1 MNPRDRARRVL
12 AWRDEEA
19 ALAAEG
25 VVSADDT
32 TLRAIRAHHDALL
45 AGYAATGTVDLSREE
60 ERLSAGM
67 RLATLLG
74 AAALSVAWAMLAS
87 SLWNDLAPA
96 AKLALVWVPA
106 LALLP
111 ATSFAALREPSGYI
125 ANIVGTVGTIAMA
138 VAGFATF
145 DMYEIDSPR
154 VPFLLFG
161 AYGLFVA
168 YRYRLVLPLLV
179 AIVGAGAFVWS
190 LEAMML
196 RSPVN
201 DTFEHLE
208 PLMFVGLGAYLVGAL
223 RQSDPPA
230 FSLVWR
236 LAGIVAMVFPLL
248 LLGVT
253 TDGSWFGS
261 GHTAELIYQLVGL
274 LAFVAMVVLGLK
286 RDDVILARGGATAL
300 VLFLF
305 FRMVDWFW
313 EAIPDWLFFLL
324 MGGLAF
330 GVLLVLRAVRERRR
344 TGATRDT

>member
-1 MNPRDRARRVL
+1 MNPRERARQVL
-12 AWRDEEA
+12 TWREEEA
-19 ALAAEG
+19 ALAREG
-25 VVSADDT
+25 VVRADDP
-32 TLRAIRAHHDALL
+32 TLTAIRAHHDALL
-45 AGYAATGTVDLSREE
+45 AGFASAGNVDLTREE

-67 RLATLLG
+67 RLATMLG
-74 AAALSVAWAMLAS
+74 AAALSIAWAMLAS
-87 SLWNDLAPA
+87 SLWQGLGPA
-96 AKLALVWVPA
+96 AKLAMVWVPA

-111 ATSFAALREPSGYI
+111 ATGVAALREPSGYI

-138 VAGFATF
+138 MAGFATF
-145 DMYEIDSPR
+145 DMHGMDSPR
-154 VPFLLFG
+154 IPFLLFG

-190 LEAMML
+190 LEAMLL

-208 PLMFVGLGAYLVGAL
+208 PLILVGLGAYLVGAT
-223 RQSDPPA
+223 RRGDPPA

-248 LLGVT
+248 LLGLT
-253 TDGSWFGS
+253 TDGSWFGR
-261 GHTAELIYQLVGL
+261 GHTSELIYQLVGL
-274 LAFVAMVVLGLK
+274 LAFVAMVWLGLR

-330 GVLLVLRAVRERRR
+330 GVLLVLRAVRERQRDLR
-344 TGATRDT
+344 RDT

>member
-1 MNPRDRARRVL
+1 MNPRDRARQVL
-12 AWRDEEA
+12 GWRDEVA
-19 ALAAEG
+19 QLKREG
-25 VVSADDT
+25 LVAADDPVMT
-32 TLRAIRAHHDALL
+32 AIRLHHDALL
-45 AGYAATGTVDLSREE
+45 EGFASSGEVDLTREE

-74 AAALSVAWAMLAS
+74 AAALSIAWAMLVS
-87 SLWNDLAPA
+87 SLWASLAPGA
-96 AKLALVWVPA
+96 RLALVWMPPLLLL
-106 LALLP
+106 LA
-111 ATSFAALREPSGYI
+111 TGFSALRESTRYV

-145 DMYEIDSPR
+145 DMYGVDNPR
-154 VPFLLFG
+154 MPFLLFG
-161 AYGLFVA
+161 TYGLFVA

-179 AIVGAGAFVWS
+179 AIVGVGAFGWS

-208 PLMFVGLGAYLVGAL
+208 PLILVGLAACLVGGL
-223 RQSDPPA
+223 RRGDPPA

-248 LLGVT
+248 LLGIT

-261 GHTAELIYQLVGL
+261 GHTSELIYQLAGF
-274 LAFVAMVVLGLK
+274 LAFVVMVWQGLR

-305 FRMVDWFW
+305 LRMVDWFW

-330 GVLLVLRAVRERRR
+330 GVLLVLRAVRERQRV
-344 TGATRDT
+344 GMSS